1 LSFQKNVIIRQVIGR
16 TLLDARK
23 MGCTFELEAAGESWK
38 LAVAGIGDT
47 LAQHIV
53 SLCSDINVF
62 YMEEPANEPLRK
74 WWFYNKNEPQIAYEP
89 SSQVLTL
96 YLDSRVSYTNEKV

>member
-1 LSFQKNVIIRQVIGR
+1 
-16 TLLDARK
+16 
-23 MGCTFELEAAGESWK
+23 
-38 LAVAGIGDT
+38 
-47 LAQHIV
+47 
-53 SLCSDINVF
+53 LCSDINVF

-96 YLDSRVSYTNEKV
+96 YLDSRVSYTNDKV